1 MCNNK
6 YLRDELISGVNEAS
20 DDSPEIKGPKLAALA
35 RMDWKTA
42 EPLLKDYAVG
52 AAPSTTAVAL
62 SLLYEHA
69 AQNNQLAEAGA
80 YRDLLKRGA
89 SDPQSPDVARMIA
102 VMALM
107 ETDWQG
113 RDEWFLSLFA
123 DRGFSEMIGGQRPTT
138 MIDALAMPVS
148 RD

>member
-1 MCNNK
+1 M
-6 YLRDELISGVNEAS
+6 
-20 DDSPEIKGPKLAALA
+20 KGLKLAAVA
-35 RMDWKTA
+35 RLDWKTA

-89 SDPQSPDVARMIA
+89 SNPQSPDVARLIA
-102 VMALM
+102 VAALM
-107 ETDWQG
+107 KTDWHG
-113 RDEWFLSLFA
+113 PHEWCLFPF
-123 DRGFSEMIGGQRPTT
+123 RQP
-138 MIDALAMPVS
+138 P
-148 RD
+148 

>member
-1 MCNNK
+1 QQEFRRSLREWLMCNSE
-6 YLRDELISGVNEAS
+6 YLRDELIRGLSEAS
-20 DDSPEIKGPKLAALA
+20 DDSPEMKGPKLAALA

-89 SDPQSPDVARMIA
+89 SNPQSPDVARMIA
-102 VMALM
+102 LAALM
-107 ETDWQG
+107 KTDWHG

-123 DRGFSEMIGGQRPTT
+123 DPMFSEMKDG
-138 MIDALAMPVS
+138 
-148 RD
+148 